1 MPISINPQMMRAIIM
16 DHYEHPHNKR
26 VPENK
31 NEYRVIHMDSASCID
46 DIYVYLLEKDGII
59 QDVCFDG
66 VACTISTASTSIMT
80 DLVMGKKT
88 EEANYIIE
96 QFRKMIHEEPFD
108 ESVLDEAIVF
118 INTAK
123 QASRIKCATIGWRGL
138 HELLEDEE
146 ECHHGS

>member
-1 MPISINPQMMRAIIM
+1 
-16 DHYEHPHNKR
+16 
-26 VPENK
+26 
-31 NEYRVIHMDSASCID
+31 
-46 DIYVYLLEKDGII
+46 
-59 QDVCFDG
+59 
-66 VACTISTASTSIMT
+66 
-80 DLVMGKKT
+80 
-88 EEANYIIE
+88 
-96 QFRKMIHEEPFD
+96 MIHEEPFD